1 MKGRISREVDVIFT
15 YEAIDTPKLEV
26 FAVDEHPTQS
36 HKRYKRLEPFRRDSL
51 RSPVVTSIENLRHHL
66 LE

>member
-15 YEAIDTPKLEV
+15 YEAINTPKLEV

-36 HKRYKRLEPFRRDSL
+36 YKRYKRLEPFRRDSL
-51 RSPVVTSIENLRHHL
+51 RSSVVTSIENLRHHL